1 MDKKQKTA
9 IIRISAAAIL
19 LIAGVLTEKVLDLGD
34 ILPVAVFMSAYLVA
48 GYDTLLEAVMNI
60 RRGQIFDENFLMA
73 IATIGAIGLGDYSEA
88 VFVMLFYLIGE
99 TFENYAVNR
108 SRNSIS
114 ELMDIRPDHA
124 NLIKDGKEMKVDP
137 YDVKKDDVIIIKPGE
152 RIPLD
157 GEIIEG
163 YSSVDTSSLTGESM
177 PVDVGTGDGINSG
190 CLNMTGMLKV
200 RVSGEYEDST
210 VAKVLDMVENAGN
223 RKARVEKFITKFARY
238 YTPVVVIS
246 AAVMA
251 LLPPLSFPGESFS
264 DWISRAL
271 IFLVISCPCALV
283 ISVPLAFFGGVGG
296 ASREGILVKGTAFLE
311 AMADVDTVIF
321 DKTGTITT
329 GKFKVEKVSPV
340 DMGEGEVLEL
350 AAYVESYS
358 DHPISMSIKE
368 AYGKDI
374 DKSRVE
380 DVTELAGKGIRADIG
395 GRTVYVGNGRLM
407 RELGYEDLP
416 EGSASTAIYVADEE
430 RYLGCISIT
439 DTVKE
444 NSGSSIKAL
453 ENSGVRNTIMLTGDR
468 RSVAEKVAEEVGVD
482 RVYSELLP
490 GDKLELAENII
501 DDSEA
506 EKSKGHVVFVG
517 DGINDA
523 PTLARADV
531 GIAMGGLGSDAAIE
545 AADIII
551 MDDDLSKIS
560 KVIDIAKNTIRIAKQ
575 NVVFALSVK
584 AVVMIMGAFG
594 VANMWEAVFADVGVA
609 VIAILNSMRAMK
621 TG

>member
-560 KVIDIAKNTIRIAKQ
+560 KVIDIAKSTIRIAKQ

>member
-19 LIAGVLTEKVLDLGD
+19 LIAGVLTEKVLYLGD

-73 IATIGAIGLGDYSEA
+73 IATIGAIGLGDHSEA

-560 KVIDIAKNTIRIAKQ
+560 KVIDIAKSTIRIAKQ

-584 AVVMIMGAFG
+584 VVVMIMGAFG